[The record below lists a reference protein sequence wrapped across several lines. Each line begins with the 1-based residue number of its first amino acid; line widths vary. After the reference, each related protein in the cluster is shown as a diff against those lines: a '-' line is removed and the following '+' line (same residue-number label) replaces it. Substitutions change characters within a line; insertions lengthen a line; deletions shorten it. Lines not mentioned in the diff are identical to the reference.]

1 MLIDEEGIVVLCLF
15 ANSSCLSY
23 PSEAPMSEVST
34 PDEEEPPLVDE
45 VVNRLGLIRLSDVE
59 PRFRTSD
66 LHPSMNAVD
75 NLQQEL
81 IFHFRLARMTWSI
94 AHLRA
99 LVIGL
104 TAFALGSI
112 SPETWGGGDPMI
124 IGSPGIKA
132 INGSGFFLLV
142 SSVGLWLWFMFE
154 IWNLFPIMKG
164 HSVSL
169 IFAWISIMVS
179 MVLFHTSSPNFPFE
193 IDDGNMLGGVVTI
206 FVMAFI
212 VYIFWKAVQETRD
225 QHVQEVHYDPDPRKM
240 EEAMK
245 EHSLGG
251 WTFILALWSVAIS
264 ISSWAG
270 VHYVADRQLTMPLL
284 LVLHIATGVFGIYGL
299 MHLLWFPQLMLGV
312 GTTKVLSRRA
322 REAIADLE
330 AQVSDNIESVV
341 THNDGTCP
349 ECGEEVG
356 INRSPEGDAVANCP
370 EVACTGSAV
379 VNSNCEICKT
389 KIPSRFTCAAC
400 GINAPVMDF
409 LSDTE
414 AW

>member
-1 MLIDEEGIVVLCLF
+1 VKGIFVLYLF
-15 ANSSCLSY
+15 ANSSCLTY
-23 PSEAPMSEVST
+23 PTEAPMSESST
-34 PDEEEPPLVDE
+34 PSGEAPPLVDE
-45 VVNRLGLIRLSDVE
+45 AVNRLGLIRLSDVE

-81 IFHFRLARMTWSI
+81 IFHYRLTRMTWSI

-104 TAFALGSI
+104 TAFVLGSI
-112 SPETWGGGDPMI
+112 SPETWGGGDAQTV
-124 IGSPGIKA
+124 GLQGIKA

-142 SSVGLWLWFMFE
+142 TSVGLWLWFLFE

-169 IFAWISIMVS
+169 IFAWVSITMS
-179 MVLFHTSSPNFPFE
+179 MILFHTTAPNFPFE
-193 IDDGNMLGGVVTI
+193 IDSGNMLGGIVTI
-206 FVMAFI
+206 FVMAFVI
-212 VYIFWKAVQETRD
+212 YIFWKAVQETRD
-225 QHVQEVHYDPDPRKM
+225 QHVQEVHYDPDPRNM
-240 EEAMK
+240 EESMK

-251 WTFILALWSVAIS
+251 WTFILVLWTLAITL
-264 ISSWAG
+264 SSWSG
-270 VHYVADRQLTMPLL
+270 VHYVADRQLSMPFLL
-284 LVLHIATGVFGIYGL
+284 GLHIATGVVSIYGL

-330 AQVSDNIESVV
+330 AQVSDAIESVV
-341 THNDGTCP
+341 IQNDGTCP
-349 ECGEEVG
+349 ECGEGVG
-356 INRSPEGDAVANCP
+356 INRSPEGDAVADCP
-370 EVACTGSAV
+370 KVGCAGSAV
-379 VNSNCEICKT
+379 VNSVCEICKT
-389 KIPSRFTCAAC
+389 KIPSRFTCAGC

-409 LSDTE
+409 LSDSE